1 MPYVRPPFFVRRVF
15 NPIAM
20 RSGIAGTQALA
31 VRGRRSGEIRR
42 VPVIPVD
49 HGGGRYLVSP
59 RGETQWARNLR
70 AAGEAELRSRRGVE
84 RFRATEVPV
93 DERAPVI
100 AAYRAVAGRAVASFF
115 RDLPDAADHPVFRLD
130 AAGP

>member
-1 MPYVRPPFFVRRVF
+1 MPYFRPPFFVRRVF

-20 RSGIAGTQALA
+20 RLGISGTQALS

-42 VPVIPVD
+42 VPVIPVEHD
-49 HGGGRYLVSP
+49 GARYLVSP

-70 AAGEAELRSRRGVE
+70 AAGEGELRRRRRVE
-84 RFRATEVPV
+84 RFHATEVPA

-100 AAYRAVAGRAVASFF
+100 AVYRAVAGRAVASFF
-115 RDLPDAADHPVFRLD
+115 RALPDPADHPVFRLEPRR
-130 AAGP
+130 G